1 MSKKKTNKLLIYIL
15 LILLA
20 AVVVNQ
26 IIKSKKGERT
36 FKSEL
41 LSFSADDVKSLSIF
55 TKENKFEEMKL
66 IRNGDDWRIS
76 FAEQEYS
83 ADGDM
88 ASNMANDLGKLKAD
102 RLVANNK
109 DKWTD
114 FDVTDTTGVRVIV
127 NGDKDVLCDVFI
139 GRFAYDQNSRKAS
152 TYVRLNGEKDVY
164 SVEGYLSMLFN
175 RDVNGFRN
183 KSLFRG
189 NQNDLTKLSFQ
200 FPGDSAFTL
209 SKVEDKWMIGDM
221 PADSV
226 KTATFLTG
234 ISYLVGTDFVD
245 AFDINAPDFH
255 NYSVSLDGENMST
268 VVLTGYRNESGN
280 SVLTSSQNPGSMID
294 ASNGDL
300 FEKVFLGPGYFM
312 GIQE

>member
-1 MSKKKTNKLLIYIL
+1 MSKKKTNRTLIYVL

-26 IIKSKKGERT
+26 IVKSKKGERT

-55 TKENKFEEMKL
+55 TKNNNFEEMTL
-66 IRNGDDWRIS
+66 TRNGDDWRIA
-76 FAEQEYS
+76 FAGQEYS

-102 RLVANNK
+102 RLVANSK
-109 DKWTD
+109 EKWAD
-114 FDVTDTTGVRVIV
+114 FNVTDTSGIRVVV
-127 NGDKDVLCDVFI
+127 NGDKDVICDVFI
-139 GRFAYDQNSRKAS
+139 GRFAYDQNTRKAS
-152 TYVRLNGEKDVY
+152 TYVRLNNEKDVY

-189 NQNDLTKLSFQ
+189 NQNDLTKLSFL

-209 SKVEDKWMIGDM
+209 SKVENKWMIGDM
-221 PADSV
+221 PADSA
-226 KTATFLTG
+226 KTASFLNG

-245 AFDINAPDFH
+245 AFDTNDPDFH
-255 NYSVSLDGENMST
+255 NYSVSIDGNNMTT
-268 VVLTGYRNESGN
+268 VVISGYRNESGN
-280 SVLTSSQNPGSMID
+280 AVLISNQNPESMID
-294 ASNGDL
+294 ASNDGL
-300 FEKVFLGPGYFM
+300 FEKVFLGPGYFA
-312 GIQE
+312 GIQN